1 LIRIRRKMHQLAKG
15 HVQLSSSTSS
25 TSTSLAA
32 TASAVKTV
40 KDEAKA
46 YTDAH
51 EQKAAPHSG
60 HETPAGAQAKAD
72 AAETNAKSHANGL
85 VGILSSLATTAKN
98 NIVAAIN
105 EIHSWLGQLDND
117 FDAHQAE
124 KATDEKLGHVAVDGE
139 SIIANDAGV
148 IFAHP
153 IIDDTQHKP
162 QIAISTLFQM
172 CAGGYG
178 GSIYAIAVDD
188 SYVYVSGTTTQT
200 VKKFNKTNLSQ
211 VAESES
217 YGGHM
222 RAIAVDDNYVYVGGF
237 TSQTVKKINKTNL
250 SLVAMSASYG
260 GNIYALAQDDNYIY
274 VGGDDTQKV
283 YKLNKSNL
291 SKVAESANYGGP
303 IYAIAV
309 DDSYVYVGGRGEPR
323 TVKKLKKSDL
333 SQVAE
338 SADYGGE
345 MRAIAVDD
353 SYVYVSGTTTQTVK
367 KFNKTN
373 LSQVAE
379 SANYG
384 GEMRAIAVDDNY
396 IYVGGD
402 DTQTVK
408 KLNKIQPVVFMPGCV
423 HGPG

>member
-1 LIRIRRKMHQLAKG
+1 MAWKNPVTTWGQAGKTVPGAGDFNRIEGNTQYLKDEVDSHKAEDASTTAKG

-139 SIIANDAGV
+139 SIITNDAGV

-162 QIAISTLFQM
+162 QIAISTFLQM

-178 GSIYAIAVDD
+178 GNIYTIA
-188 SYVYVSGTTTQT
+188 
-200 VKKFNKTNLSQ
+200 
-211 VAESES
+211 A
-217 YGGHM
+217 
-222 RAIAVDDNYVYVGGF
+222 DDNYVYVGGG
-237 TSQTVKKINKTNL
+237 T
-250 SLVAMSASYG
+250 
-260 GNIYALAQDDNYIY
+260 
-274 VGGDDTQKV
+274 
-283 YKLNKSNL
+283 
-291 SKVAESANYGGP
+291 
-303 IYAIAV
+303 
-309 DDSYVYVGGRGEPR
+309 PR
-323 TVKKLKKSDL
+323 TVKKLRKY
-333 SQVAE
+333 A
-338 SADYGGE
+338 
-345 MRAIAVDD
+345 R
-353 SYVYVSGTTTQTVK
+353 
-367 KFNKTN
+367 
-373 LSQVAE
+373 
-379 SANYG
+379 
-384 GEMRAIAVDDNY
+384 
-396 IYVGGD
+396 
-402 DTQTVK
+402 
-408 KLNKIQPVVFMPGCV
+408 FMKQIKR
-423 HGPG
+423 